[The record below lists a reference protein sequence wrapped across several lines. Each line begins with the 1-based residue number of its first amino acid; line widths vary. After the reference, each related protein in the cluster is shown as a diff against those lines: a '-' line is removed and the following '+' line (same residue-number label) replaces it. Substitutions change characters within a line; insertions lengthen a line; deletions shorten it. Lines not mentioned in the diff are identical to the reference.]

1 MNDPKYS
8 IILYYDELLEEDIE
22 RIYDYLSRGII
33 VHLFLSGNF
42 EEELSLNEYD
52 YELFK
57 KSLDNKLLY
66 IYEEQEYIAND
77 NIVIAIDNM
86 ILEKDIYRNISNNK
100 ECEFN
105 NNQYD
110 IITAP
115 VDSNIIVISGAGTG
129 KTTTMINRLIYLRKV
144 MKEFSFE
151 EAVLI
156 TFTNKASIEMKE
168 RLLEVLDRYFKVTND
183 PTYLDLMEEAARCS
197 ISTIHKFS
205 KKLLNKYGK
214 HIGINKDI
222 QVRSFKYKRQ
232 EAINEALNNIYKEN
246 RELYDLIKYYPIY
259 EVEKKMLNVWE
270 ILDNY
275 SIDLNSNKYKVN
287 FDEKNGGFSE
297 LISRVL
303 KTAQSILDEEKVNK
317 LEIADLMKKLSY
329 NDLFNGIK
337 KDYKVIMVDEFQ
349 DSDNI
354 QIEFITELCKRIDA
368 NILVVGDEKQSIYR
382 FRGAEHTAFDKLK
395 EFLKDSKKQLK
406 EYEMIRNYRTNSN
419 LLKEINNIFINVD
432 KKIECFNY
440 KEKDYIYSNLEKWK
454 NTKIERV
461 NFYDIEDKVKFY
473 NDLLDQKKE
482 NENVAVLLRS
492 NNDIKAFKE
501 FCDRKNIL
509 CRVDISGGF
518 YRHEAVRDFY
528 VMIKSIIEERDTLTM
543 YSFICTPYINKEIDK
558 GIILNGTEKE
568 KSDFLYSIIKECGW
582 IEKRNTVTYKNPLVL
597 IDEVISSFNPVK
609 NYYEK
614 ILISSKKN
622 QKKYKDIA
630 YIKALEYKLNLEHLL
645 FLIKQEFSE
654 NITSM
659 YQIEQFLKIKIATD
673 NSIDVRKSGKFE
685 DNYIQCSTVHK
696 AKGLEYDY
704 VVLDKLTNKFLN
716 LSRSVNLILKLEN
729 DEILVGYK
737 INLGEDEYK
746 NKTYSLYLKDEK
758 EEIRGEEARLL
769 YVALTRCKK
778 KLYLNTTG
786 EIAATDNINTWK
798 GLVGGVND
806 YV

>member
-1 MNDPKYS
+1 
-8 IILYYDELLEEDIE
+8 
-22 RIYDYLSRGII
+22 
-33 VHLFLSGNF
+33 
-42 EEELSLNEYD
+42 
-52 YELFK
+52 
-57 KSLDNKLLY
+57 
-66 IYEEQEYIAND
+66 
-77 NIVIAIDNM
+77 M

-406 EYEMIRNYRTNSN
+406 EYE
-419 LLKEINNIFINVD
+419 KFI
-432 KKIECFNY
+432 
-440 KEKDYIYSNLEKWK
+440 YIL
-454 NTKIERV
+454 
-461 NFYDIEDKVKFY
+461 
-473 NDLLDQKKE
+473 
-482 NENVAVLLRS
+482 
-492 NNDIKAFKE
+492 
-501 FCDRKNIL
+501 
-509 CRVDISGGF
+509 
-518 YRHEAVRDFY
+518 
-528 VMIKSIIEERDTLTM
+528 SI
-543 YSFICTPYINKEIDK
+543 
-558 GIILNGTEKE
+558 
-568 KSDFLYSIIKECGW
+568 W
-582 IEKRNTVTYKNPLVL
+582 V
-597 IDEVISSFNPVK
+597 
-609 NYYEK
+609 
-614 ILISSKKN
+614 
-622 QKKYKDIA
+622 
-630 YIKALEYKLNLEHLL
+630 
-645 FLIKQEFSE
+645 
-654 NITSM
+654 
-659 YQIEQFLKIKIATD
+659 
-673 NSIDVRKSGKFE
+673 
-685 DNYIQCSTVHK
+685 
-696 AKGLEYDY
+696 
-704 VVLDKLTNKFLN
+704 
-716 LSRSVNLILKLEN
+716 
-729 DEILVGYK
+729 
-737 INLGEDEYK
+737 
-746 NKTYSLYLKDEK
+746 
-758 EEIRGEEARLL
+758 
-769 YVALTRCKK
+769 
-778 KLYLNTTG
+778 
-786 EIAATDNINTWK
+786 
-798 GLVGGVND
+798 
-806 YV
+806 